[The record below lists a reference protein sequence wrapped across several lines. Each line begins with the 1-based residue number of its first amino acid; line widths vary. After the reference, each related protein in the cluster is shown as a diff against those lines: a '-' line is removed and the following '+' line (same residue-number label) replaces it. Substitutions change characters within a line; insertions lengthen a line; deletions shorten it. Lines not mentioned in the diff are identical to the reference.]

1 VNIRK
6 MTIEDYDQVYAL
18 WLSCRG
24 MGLNDLDDS
33 RAGIEKYLRRN
44 PDTCF
49 VAESGET
56 VIGVIMTG
64 HDGRRGYIHH
74 TAVHPDHR
82 GKNIGTRLVE
92 AALAALRAEGINKVA
107 LVAFERNEGGNAFWE
122 KQGFTARTD
131 LVYRNRALAEM
142 ERIDT

>member
-1 VNIRK
+1 MNIRK

-131 LVYRNRALAEM
+131 LVYRNRALVEM